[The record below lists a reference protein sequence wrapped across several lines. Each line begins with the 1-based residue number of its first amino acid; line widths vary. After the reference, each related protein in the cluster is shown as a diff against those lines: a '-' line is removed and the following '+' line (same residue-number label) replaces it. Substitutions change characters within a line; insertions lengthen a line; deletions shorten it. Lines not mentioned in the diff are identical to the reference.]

1 MRQDALAGLVSKE
14 SPIGK
19 ALLGHKVG
27 DTVHIQVSD
36 SYGYDAL
43 IRQVEKCQDDGT
55 IPISSY

>member
-1 MRQDALAGLVSKE
+1 
-14 SPIGK
+14 
-19 ALLGHKVG
+19 VG

-43 IRQVEKCQDDGT
+43 IRQVEKGQDDGS